1 VVLVFSTLP
10 RSLRAAIIGVPAAG
24 VALAAVAA
32 VMGGF
37 AVAGPWRLLLVPGC
51 FVAIVVAE
59 RYPVKIGL
67 EQKISL
73 GALPCLV
80 AALLLPP
87 GIGPA
92 TAALGVLAGVLL
104 SRGIAE
110 TLSWPLL
117 LSPTAV
123 LAAVTASV
131 ATGIAFGYY
140 PARRAS
146 RKDPIE
152 ALRYE

>member
-1 VVLVFSTLP
+1 
-10 RSLRAAIIGVPAAG
+10 
-24 VALAAVAA
+24 
-32 VMGGF
+32 
-37 AVAGPWRLLLVPGC
+37 
-51 FVAIVVAE
+51 
-59 RYPVKIGL
+59 
-67 EQKISL
+67 
-73 GALPCLV
+73 
-80 AALLLPP
+80 
-87 GIGPA
+87 
-92 TAALGVLAGVLL
+92 VLL

-131 ATGIAFGYY
+131 ATGVAFGYY